1 MLVVVD
7 RRCAHAHGTLIRRT
21 PGCSPSR
28 SSSFSLC
35 RDKMAFASGVSLCA
49 DRLDMLGT
57 KSLQSATTLAGL
69 AAAAALLAAQ
79 AWASFDCTEELR
91 PGAMTDAC
99 ENVTG
104 ANRRSALSPEHV
116 AAGFV
121 GVTGLVVLSGSGF
134 RGLAPAG
141 RGSIGVFR
149 RRDNCLGCQ
158 IASFSLHGRP
168 C

>member
-1 MLVVVD
+1 
-7 RRCAHAHGTLIRRT
+7 
-21 PGCSPSR
+21 
-28 SSSFSLC
+28 
-35 RDKMAFASGVSLCA
+35 MAFASGVSLCA

-79 AWASFDCTEELR
+79 AWASFDCTEGLR

-121 GVTGLVVLSGSGF
+121 GVTGLVVLSGSG
-134 RGLAPAG
+134 LNPK
-141 RGSIGVFR
+141 
-149 RRDNCLGCQ
+149 
-158 IASFSLHGRP
+158 P
-168 C
+168 